1 VVLVSHGDGVLR
13 VASGGV
19 GELRSIAA
27 PFVAS
32 GPSGVAVR
40 TRLKHLPPGDEK
52 VLRLVGAH
60 LGSLASKD
68 LKTRCRDGLSH
79 SGEAWA
85 VRKRE
90 LTPLSSSR
98 WAGSITKATHD
109 QWALARRCQSA
120 HIHNLEAGV
129 RTIEGRLSLPIGQ
142 KGTKKAPGGYR
153 SAREWYAK
161 SRRLRVLQDRLTAA
175 QADREAGLVHVVRG
189 GKQLARARHHL
200 DAAQLTESVWRGRW
214 EAERWFCQAD
224 GESGKRYG
232 NETIRISHAGEVSV
246 KLPAPLAYLAN
257 ASHGRYVLAC
267 RVVFA
272 HRGSE
277 WADRVAAN
285 RAIAYRIHYDTGRDR
300 WYLTASWQIP
310 VAQTLPME
318 AALAH
323 GVIGVD
329 MNADHLA
336 AWRLDTH
343 GNPTGSPRRF
353 FYDLN
358 GTAEHR
364 DAQVRHA
371 LTCLLRWARA
381 CGVKAVAVEDLD
393 FGAEKTREKH
403 GRRKR
408 FRQLISGMPTGKLRA
423 RLASMADATG
433 IAVIAVDPAYTSRW
447 GAQYWQKPLTSTTRK
462 TTRHDAAAVA
472 IGRRAQ
478 QHPIRRRTTPPP
490 HDRSDRAGHRTVQA
504 RLGVPGRE
512 GTRPRIPGP
521 RTRSV
526 GAGRGANAGN
536 QNAQHRP
543 GRSAEHETWQQDSLP
558 LSH

>member
-1 VVLVSHGDGVLR
+1 M
-13 VASGGV
+13 

-40 TRLKHLPPGDEK
+40 TRLKQLTPGDEK
-52 VLRLVGAH
+52 VLRLVSGH
-60 LGSLASKD
+60 LGSLASRD
-68 LKTRCRDGLSH
+68 LKARCRDGLEH
-79 SGEAWA
+79 SGKAWA

-90 LTPLSSSR
+90 LTPASSSR

-120 HIHNLEAGV
+120 HIQNLEAGI
-129 RTIEGRLSLPIGQ
+129 RTIEARLALPVGQ
-142 KGTKKAPGGYR
+142 KGSRKAPGGYR
-153 SAREWYAK
+153 SRREWHAK
-161 SRRLRVLQDRLTAA
+161 SRRLRVLQDRLAA
-175 QADREAGLVHVVRG
+175 ARADREAGVVHVVRG
-189 GKQLARARHHL
+189 GKRLARARHHL
-200 DAAQLTESVWRGRW
+200 EGAGLTESVWRGRW

-224 GESGKRYG
+224 GESGKRHG
-232 NETIRISHAGEVSV
+232 NETIRVSPEGEVSI
-246 KLPAPLAYLAN
+246 KLPAPLVYLAN
-257 ASHGRYVLAC
+257 APHGRYVLAC
-267 RVVFA
+267 RVAFA
-272 HRGSE
+272 PRGSD

-285 RAIAYRIHYDTGRDR
+285 RAVAYRIHLDTGRGR
-300 WYLTASWQIP
+300 WYVTASWQIP
-310 VAQTLPME
+310 PTPTLPIE

-336 AWRLDTH
+336 AWRLDVH
-343 GNPTGSPRRF
+343 GNPTGAPRRF
-353 FYDLN
+353 SYDLT
-358 GTAEHR
+358 GTAQHR

-371 LTCLLRWARA
+371 LTRLLHWART
-381 CGVKAVAVEDLD
+381 CGVTAIAVEDLD
-393 FGAEKTREKH
+393 FTTEKTREKH

-408 FRQLISGMPTGKLRA
+408 FRRLISGMPTGRLRA

-447 GAQYWQKPLTSTTRK
+447 GAQHWQKPLTSTTRK
-462 TTRHDAAAVA
+462 TTRHEAAAVA

-478 QHPIRRRTTPPP
+478 QHPVRRRTAPPP
-490 HDRSDRAGHRTVQA
+490 HDRSDRARHRTVQA
-504 RLGVPGRE
+504 RPGAAGRE
-512 GTRPRIPGP
+512 ETRPRIPGP

-526 GAGRGANAGN
+526 PPGGGANAGN

-543 GRSAEHETWQQDSLP
+543 GRSTEHGFWQQDSLP
-558 LSH
+558 LSP

>member
-1 VVLVSHGDGVLR
+1 M
-13 VASGGV
+13 
-19 GELRSIAA
+19 GELRSLAA

-40 TRLKHLPPGDEK
+40 TRLKQLTPDDEK
-52 VLRLVGAH
+52 VLRMVGAH
-60 LGSLASKD
+60 LGTLASKD
-68 LKTRCRDGLSH
+68 LKARCRDAWDH

-109 QWALARRCQSA
+109 QWALARRCQAA
-120 HIHNLEAGV
+120 HLHNLEAGV
-129 RTIEGRLSLPIGQ
+129 RTIEHRLSLPVGQ
-142 KGTKKAPGGYR
+142 KGTKKTPGGYR
-153 SAREWYAK
+153 SQREWHAK
-161 SRRLRVLQDRLTAA
+161 SRRLRVLQDRLTVAR
-175 QADREAGLVHVVRG
+175 ADREAGLVHVVRG
-189 GKQLARARHHL
+189 GKRLARTRHHL
-200 DAAQLTESVWRGRW
+200 DAAQLTESEWRGRW

-232 NETIRISHAGEVSV
+232 NETIRISPEGEASI

-257 ASHGRYVLAC
+257 APHGRYVLAG

-272 HRGSE
+272 HRGEE

-285 RAIAYRIHYDTGRDR
+285 RAIAYRIHLDTGRER
-300 WYLTASWQIP
+300 WYVTASWQIP
-310 VAQTLPME
+310 PIPALPIE
-318 AALAH
+318 AALAQ

-336 AWRLDTH
+336 AWRLDLH
-343 GNPTGSPRRF
+343 GNPTGAPRRF
-353 FYDLN
+353 SYDLS

-371 LTCLLRWARA
+371 LTRLLHWARA
-381 CGVKAVAVEDLD
+381 CVVKAIAVEDLD
-393 FGAEKTREKH
+393 FAAEKTREKH

-423 RLASMADATG
+423 RLASMADQTG

-447 GAQYWQKPLTSTTRK
+447 GAQHWQKPLTTTTRT

-478 QHPIRRRTTPPP
+478 GHPIRRRTTPPP
-490 HDRSDRAGHRTVQA
+490 AHRRDEQGHRTVQA
-504 RLGVPGRE
+504 RSGGLGRE

-526 GAGRGANAGN
+526 PPGRGANAGN

-543 GRSAEHETWQQDSLP
+543 GRSAEHEFWQQNSLP
-558 LSH
+558 LSL